1 MVSCTSSRRLRRRS
15 RSVGPRK
22 IGPSAS
28 LTHWGLDLRL
38 GERHKC
44 SKESGHLFTFHS
56 TGYTYS
62 PKCCALENDLQ
73 GLQTPPAVPPSI
85 SMRRSSRDHKLATAP
100 TRLSLGLCQ
109 SAPRPP
115 SRAAEANAINKF
127 ARDDEMD
134 HIEICPPDVTLTE
147 RRTCPYST
155 PSTCRDSRR

>member
-28 LTHWGLDLRL
+28 LPHWGLDLRL
-38 GERHKC
+38 GGRQKC

-100 TRLSLGLCQ
+100 TLFVSRTSTRHRQ
-109 SAPRPP
+109 SAPRC
-115 SRAAEANAINKF
+115 RAAADLFGMMRWTILRLCRAI
-127 ARDDEMD
+127 
-134 HIEICPPDVTLTE
+134 VTTL
-147 RRTCPYST
+147 
-155 PSTCRDSRR
+155 